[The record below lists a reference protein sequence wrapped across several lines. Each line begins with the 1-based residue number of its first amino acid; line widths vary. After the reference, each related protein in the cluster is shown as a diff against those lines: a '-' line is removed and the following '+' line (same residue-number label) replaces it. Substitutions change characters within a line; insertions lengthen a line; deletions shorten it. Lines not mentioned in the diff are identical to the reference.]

1 MIHFNYVRWKNFLST
16 GNKKSIIGIATGQVA
31 NNFSFQVFNSVLHRQ
46 FNYSFRMMPKD
57 NNESKIIKNICD
69 KFLYFMLPSRTNV
82 GGLGYYEVPC
92 QWDISYMRQGDKLQY
107 HQQPKACFLQ
117 NVDVQYGGDTQN
129 SLFNDGAPM
138 EVTLTLQFVEIEP
151 LYRETSFN
159 PEGNKKA
166 NALLNKHKAEMAK
179 VENKPPPDQDKYG
192 ALDRS

>member
-1 MIHFNYVRWKNFLST
+1 
-16 GNKKSIIGIATGQVA
+16 
-31 NNFSFQVFNSVLHRQ
+31 
-46 FNYSFRMMPKD
+46 
-57 NNESKIIKNICD
+57 
-69 KFLYFMLPSRTNV
+69 
-82 GGLGYYEVPC
+82 
-92 QWDISYMRQGDKLQY
+92 MRQGDKLQY